1 MERKL
6 FVNTKDESPRMFE
19 SDFLDFFSRIPYWVP
34 PIIFVPVI
42 VFFAVKSL
50 GFFEGVN
57 VGVGATIGVFLAGLL
72 FWSIAEYII
81 HRFVFH
87 FHPKSETMKR
97 LHFLFHGVHHD
108 YPQDSLRLVMPPAVS
123 ISLAF
128 IFYGLFYLVI
138 GLVLGTPQYIP
149 AFFSGFVAGYLF
161 YDMMHYASH
170 HVNMKNKYFQM
181 IKEHHMKHHYKEPD
195 AGFGFTSKIWDRVFK
210 TDFPE
215 EDRK

>member
-19 SDFLDFFSRIPYWVP
+19 SDFIDFFSRIPYWVP
-34 PIIFVPVI
+34 PIIFLPI
-42 VFFAVKSL
+42 IGIFFVMSL
-50 GFFEGVN
+50 GFLGGAN
-57 VGVGATIGVFLAGLL
+57 VGVLATVLVFVGGL
-72 FWSIAEYII
+72 FIWSIAEYAI
-81 HRFVFH
+81 HRYVFH
-87 FHPKSETMKR
+87 FHPTSAVMKR

-128 IFYGLFYLVI
+128 IFYGMFYLVL
-138 GLVLGTPQYIP
+138 GVVLNVPQYVP

-170 HVNMKNKYFQM
+170 HVNFTNKYFKM

-195 AGFGFTSKIWDRVFK
+195 AGFGFTSKIWDWVFK
-210 TDFPE
+210 TDFP
-215 EDRK
+215 D